1 MARTTTTRRK
11 GGSKNGGRTARAP
24 TSRIPEQ
31 PTVPASRERD
41 PARLFSTKNDL
52 PESIRVEVIPLLNQR
67 LAECIDLQTQ
77 CKQAHW
83 NVKGPSFIGLHKLFD
98 EINESVEGYV
108 DLIAERIVQLGGIAE
123 GTIGAVEGRSTL
135 VDYPLTVSTGA
146 EHVAALSDAL
156 AGFARAARVGI
167 EEMQE
172 LKDAD
177 SADMLTD
184 GSRGVDQWLWFV
196 EAHQQEKV

>member
-41 PARLFSTKNDL
+41 PARLFATKNDL

-77 CKQAHW
+77 CKQAHCSAS
-83 NVKGPSFIGLHKLFD
+83 PSASICRRSASRRIG
-98 EINESVEGYV
+98 
-108 DLIAERIVQLGGIAE
+108 
-123 GTIGAVEGRSTL
+123 T
-135 VDYPLTVSTGA
+135 
-146 EHVAALSDAL
+146 
-156 AGFARAARVGI
+156 
-167 EEMQE
+167 
-172 LKDAD
+172 
-177 SADMLTD
+177 
-184 GSRGVDQWLWFV
+184 
-196 EAHQQEKV
+196 